1 VGERS
6 TRWLST
12 RWAGLISDQWCVPT
26 RTNRDHRSL
35 SHGHTPTV
43 RPCQTSSNGGGRAL
57 LGANV
62 SPADVSFRPGIS
74 VSPKQNG
81 GAPKSNPTKLSAA
94 PAVRANTRSRVRRLF
109 AAKQG
114 HYLYHRAASSPLIP
128 SRGLLLRRRFCGL
141 CRLHLPL
148 GSLLFSAHRVF
159 LRLCGGHLHENDPAL
174 DDRFFIRVHRRFW
187 EALYPSSLSTS
198 YPLGTWSRLCT
209 IGTPFVVGDH
219 SGGLCCGSPR
229 RL

>member
-1 VGERS
+1 MGERS

-74 VSPKQNG
+74 VSPKRNG

-94 PAVRANTRSRVRRLF
+94 VRANTRSRVRRLF
-109 AAKQG
+109 
-114 HYLYHRAASSPLIP
+114 SEPTTIPLTP
-128 SRGLLLRRRFCGL
+128 PV
-141 CRLHLPL
+141 LPPVPYCVL
-148 GSLLFSAHRVF
+148 
-159 LRLCGGHLHENDPAL
+159 LCG
-174 DDRFFIRVHRRFW
+174 
-187 EALYPSSLSTS
+187 
-198 YPLGTWSRLCT
+198 T
-209 IGTPFVVGDH
+209 IG
-219 SGGLCCGSPR
+219 GSRHGELPR
-229 RL
+229 LSKYSIP

>member
-1 VGERS
+1 MGERS

-43 RPCQTSSNGGGRAL
+43 RPCQTSSNGGAGPCWAQTFRRQTFRSAQASLSRQNKMAALPRATPQAQRSSQ
-57 LGANV
+57 GQHTFAC
-62 SPADVSFRPGIS
+62 SATFRS
-74 VSPKQNG
+74 E
-81 GAPKSNPTKLSAA
+81 
-94 PAVRANTRSRVRRLF
+94 
-109 AAKQG
+109 QG

-148 GSLLFSAHRVF
+148 GSLLLSAHRVF
-159 LRLCGGHLHENDPAL
+159 LRLCGGHLHENDSAL
-174 DDRFFIRVHRRFW
+174 DDRFFIRVRRRLW

-209 IGTPFVVGDH
+209 IGTPFVAGDH